1 MIVDIEEKGCQD
13 GSLRDAILEAL
24 YLLRLPLA
32 VVRVKLRLPTS
43 SIINWAVLLSGT
55 NRSNLQ
61 VQAASTAVSDVIS
74 VCLVQ
79 NCLFFLHSRQYE
91 IFAIIIY
98 ELCWGGIDSVWVS
111 KGGMWKKLWEPL
123 AWTNWRFLFNVAMH
137 VLLSE
142 KFVFSRVQNF
152 CRWACECC
160 KYQRNWKW

>member
-111 KGGMWKKLWEPL
+111 KGGM
-123 AWTNWRFLFNVAMH
+123 
-137 VLLSE
+137 
-142 KFVFSRVQNF
+142 
-152 CRWACECC
+152 
-160 KYQRNWKW
+160 